1 MSSYAFAKLYSKS
14 CCRPTIDFISFKKKT
29 YKFYNAT
36 LIVNIFQF
44 IVASIL
50 HYCSLHRNAQYG
62 LVPFRVLKLKIEDW
76 RTLRAAAQPRNVRYW
91 HSAACCISGR
101 RMSMIYCSQLHGKQE
116 FRAAIYKCPPTS
128 LLQGHAIWLHT
139 PCWPLWQRAL
149 Q

>member
-14 CCRPTIDFISFKKKT
+14 CCTIDFISFFFFFFKT

-62 LVPFRVLKLKIEDW
+62 LVPFRVLKLKIEELKVAPQ
-76 RTLRAAAQPRNVRYW
+76 RTINGVLLKYKKYMY
-91 HSAACCISGR
+91 ACDLSLAKVYKTR
-101 RMSMIYCSQLHGKQE
+101 SQDSERQQLVS
-116 FRAAIYKCPPTS
+116 YKCDIGI
-128 LLQGHAIWLHT
+128 L
-139 PCWPLWQRAL
+139 
-149 Q
+149 